1 MAPRAINSTSL
12 RARGH
17 HLEETGSKENNSW
30 LPLSKINSESK
41 HRLSFPQVFLTWQIE
56 ARERVCICP
65 NNYVRNLINDSFL
78 SKVLS
83 SMMSTGQRCH
93 HFYTG
98 GSEMP
103 RFCMWLTVYKLFSYR
118 LFNSSHQTW
127 KVNDPGSPFQM
138 RTEGWENCNLSRIT
152 IILFFQDSY
161 DSNRALLIQGPQLLL
176 VSIMTQPSS
185 KSF

>member
-17 HLEETGSKENNSW
+17 HLEETGSKENNAW

-65 NNYVRNLINDSFL
+65 DNYVRNLIDDSFL

-83 SMMSTGQRCH
+83 SMVSTGQRRH

-98 GSEMP
+98 GSETP
-103 RFCMWLTVYKLFSYR
+103 RFCMWPTVYKLLSYR
-118 LFNSSHQTW
+118 LFY
-127 KVNDPGSPFQM
+127 
-138 RTEGWENCNLSRIT
+138 L
-152 IILFFQDSY
+152 ILPTKCQRSMILDLLFRWGQKDEKIVTCPESQSY
-161 DSNRALLIQGPQLLL
+161 CFSEA
-176 VSIMTQPSS
+176 VMTQTELFWFEAQGCCLFPL
-185 KSF
+185 